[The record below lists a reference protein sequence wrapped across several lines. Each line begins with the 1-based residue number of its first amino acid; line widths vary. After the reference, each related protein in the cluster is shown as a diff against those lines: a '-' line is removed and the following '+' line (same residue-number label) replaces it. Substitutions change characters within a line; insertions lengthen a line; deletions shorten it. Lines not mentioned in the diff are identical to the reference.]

1 MLNYGKSTH
10 KIKVRKIYGEPMA
23 LTKKQKDVLDFI
35 TEYVR
40 EKGYSPTQKEI
51 QEHFGFK
58 SLGSV
63 QDYIKYLTAGG
74 YLNNDSHSVRG
85 LMPSVVQNNSEEIPL
100 LGKVAAGIPIEAIEN
115 SEMISVPVHMLGRGQ
130 YYALRV
136 KGESMIEE
144 GILDGDIAIIKHQ
157 TQAENGQIVVAVVE
171 NETTLKRYFKKSKQ
185 IELHPSNK
193 TMRPIIIRDKE
204 CEIRGLMVGLLRTY

>member
-1 MLNYGKSTH
+1 
-10 KIKVRKIYGEPMA
+10 MA

-40 EKGYSPTQKEI
+40 ENGYSPTQKEI

-63 QDYIKYLTAGG
+63 QDYIKYLTNGG

-85 LMPSVVQNNSEEIPL
+85 LMPSTVQQNSEDIPL
-100 LGKVAAGIPIEAIEN
+100 LGSIAAGTPIEAIEN
-115 SEMISVPVHMLGRGQ
+115 SDTISVPVHMLGRGRH
-130 YYALRV
+130 YALKV
-136 KGESMIEE
+136 KGESMIEA
-144 GILDGDIAIIKHQ
+144 GILNGDVAIIKHQ
-157 TQAENGQIVVAVVE
+157 TQAENGQIVVAVVD

-185 IELHPSNK
+185 IELHPENK
-193 TMRPIIIRDKE
+193 SMKPIVIKDKE
-204 CEIRGLMVGLLRTY
+204 CEIRGLMVGLIRTY

>member
-1 MLNYGKSTH
+1 
-10 KIKVRKIYGEPMA
+10 MA

-40 EKGYSPTQKEI
+40 ENDYSPTQKEI

-63 QDYIKYLTAGG
+63 QDYIKYLTNGG

-85 LMPSVVQNNSEEIPL
+85 LMPSTVQQNSEEIPL
-100 LGKVAAGIPIEAIEN
+100 LGSIAAGTPIEAIEN
-115 SEMISVPVHMLGRGQ
+115 SDKISVPVHMLGRGSH
-130 YYALRV
+130 YALKV
-136 KGESMIEE
+136 KGESMIEA
-144 GILDGDIAIIKHQ
+144 GILNGDVAIIKHQ
-157 TQAENGQIVVAVVE
+157 TQAENGQIVVAVVD

-185 IELHPSNK
+185 IELHPENK
-193 TMRPIIIRDKE
+193 SMKPIVIKDKE
-204 CEIRGLMVGLLRTY
+204 CEIRGLMVGLIRTY

>member
-1 MLNYGKSTH
+1 
-10 KIKVRKIYGEPMA
+10 MA

-40 EKGYSPTQKEI
+40 ENGYSPTQKEI

-63 QDYIKYLTAGG
+63 QDYIKYLTSGG

-85 LMPSVVQNNSEEIPL
+85 LMPSTVQQNSEEIPL
-100 LGKVAAGIPIEAIEN
+100 LGNIAAGTPIEAIEN
-115 SEMISVPVHMLGRGQ
+115 SDMISVPVHMLGRGRH
-130 YYALRV
+130 YALKV

-144 GILDGDIAIIKHQ
+144 GILNGDVAIIKHA
-157 TQAENGQIVVAVVE
+157 TQAENGQIVVAVVD
-171 NETTLKRYFKKSKQ
+171 NETTLKKYFKRAKQ
-185 IELHPSNK
+185 IELHPANK
-193 TMRPIIIRDKE
+193 TMKPIIVKDKE
-204 CEIRGLMVGLLRTY
+204 CEIRGLMVGLIRTY

>member
-1 MLNYGKSTH
+1 
-10 KIKVRKIYGEPMA
+10 MA

-35 TEYVR
+35 TGYVR
-40 EKGYSPTQKEI
+40 EHGYSPTQKEI
-51 QEHFGFK
+51 QEFFGFK

-85 LMPSVVQNNSEEIPL
+85 LMPSTVQQNSEEIPL
-100 LGKVAAGIPIEAIEN
+100 LGNIAAGTPIEAIEN
-115 SEMISVPVHMLGRGQ
+115 TDMISVPVQMLGKGQ
-130 YYALRV
+130 HYALKV
-136 KGESMIEE
+136 KGESMIDD
-144 GILDGDIAIIKHQ
+144 GILSGDIAIIKHQ
-157 TQAENGQIVVAVVE
+157 TQADNGQIVVAVVD

-185 IELHPSNK
+185 VELHPANK
-193 TMRPIIIRDKE
+193 TMKPIIIKDKE

>member
-1 MLNYGKSTH
+1 
-10 KIKVRKIYGEPMA
+10 MA

-35 TEYVR
+35 TGYVR
-40 EKGYSPTQKEI
+40 EHGYSPTQKEI
-51 QEHFGFK
+51 QEFFGFK

-85 LMPSVVQNNSEEIPL
+85 LMPSTVQQNSEDIPL
-100 LGKVAAGIPIEAIEN
+100 LGSIAAGTPIEAIEN
-115 SEMISVPVHMLGRGQ
+115 TDMISVPVQMLGKGLH
-130 YYALRV
+130 YALKV
-136 KGESMIEE
+136 KGESMIED
-144 GILDGDIAIIKHQ
+144 GILSGDIAIIKHQ
-157 TQAENGQIVVAVVE
+157 TQADNGQIVVAVVD

-185 IELHPSNK
+185 VELHPANK
-193 TMRPIIIRDKE
+193 TMKPIIIKDKE